1 MMLGFT
7 VLTGRAFCASLTSLS
22 CVVSR
27 RFYLAKRKRF
37 FKNVGIVKSE
47 GKFEVC
53 LDQRKL
59 KTPLGN
65 HFTVPN
71 EALAVA
77 VATEWDAQLK
87 EINQHE
93 MHLETI
99 CARKRDMMLGFTV
112 LTGRAFC
119 ASLTSLSCVV
129 SRRFYPAKRKRFF
142 KNVGIVKSEGKFE
155 VCLDQRKL
163 KTPLGNHF
171 TVPNEALAVAV
182 ATEWDAQLKEIN
194 QHEMHLTTLCNT
206 VLDNP
211 SHKTEESLAAEIL
224 EFLESDTVWHGVKLD
239 TWSDLASSSLP
250 EETSSAFLRHLLSY
264 SLWGL
269 TGLLYA
275 TESLKSAVLCMAAVS
290 RVVDVDQAV
299 SLSRLETEFQTS
311 RWGSVE
317 WAHDLDREQ
326 LRSRVAAALLFVQLT
341 GESSSTVHKATAAK
355 A

>member
-7 VLTGRAFCASLTSLS
+7 VLTGRALCAS
-22 CVVSR
+22 R
-27 RFYLAKRKRF
+27 
-37 FKNVGIVKSE
+37 
-47 GKFEVC
+47 
-53 LDQRKL
+53 
-59 KTPLGN
+59 
-65 HFTVPN
+65 
-71 EALAVA
+71 
-77 VATEWDAQLK
+77 
-87 EINQHE
+87 
-93 MHLETI
+93 
-99 CARKRDMMLGFTV
+99 
-112 LTGRAFC
+112 
-119 ASLTSLSCVV
+119 TSLSCVV

-163 KTPLGNHF
+163 RTPLGNHF
-171 TVPNEALAVAV
+171 TVPSEALAVAV

-211 SHKTEESLAAEIL
+211 SRKTEESVAAEIL
-224 EFLESDTVWHGVKLD
+224 EFLESDTLCYRMQEPEELAALQARSWDPLLRWFEERHGVKLD
-239 TWSDLASSSLP
+239 TWSDLALSSLP
-250 EETSSAFLRHLLSY
+250 QETSSAILRHLLSY

-275 TESLKSAVLCMAAVS
+275 TESLKSAVLCLAAVS

-299 SLSRLETEFQTS
+299 ALSRLETEFQTS

-326 LRSRVAAALLFVQLT
+326 QRSRVAAALLFVQLT